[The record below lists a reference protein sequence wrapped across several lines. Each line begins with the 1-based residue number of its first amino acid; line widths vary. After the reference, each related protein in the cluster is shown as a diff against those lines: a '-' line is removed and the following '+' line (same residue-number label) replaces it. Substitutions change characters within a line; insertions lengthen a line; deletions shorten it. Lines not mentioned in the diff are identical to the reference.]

1 MNAKAVK
8 AGLIAAALTLGAYWY
23 WSPFLVIHSMQS
35 AAEAKDADRFN
46 EHVDYPKLR
55 ESLKGQF
62 YAAMADKVERAS
74 QGGSEMERAG
84 AALGSMLGKAMVDG
98 VVDAMVRP
106 EVVMRA
112 MREAELRRSPADST
126 DAGQVPPKGEGD
138 TQKEKVK
145 WGHERLSVDKL
156 IVFPKKEDE
165 EVDKSVG
172 LVFERTGFANWKL
185 AEIRIPVTR

>member
-1 MNAKAVK
+1 MNSKAVK

-62 YAAMADKVERAS
+62 YAAMGEKVEQAG

-98 VVDAMVRP
+98 LVDAMVRP

-112 MREAELRRSPADST
+112 MREAELQRNPAGKHE
-126 DAGQVPPKGEGD
+126 AGDGHYSDEGAS
-138 TQKEKVK
+138 KEKVK
-145 WGHERLSVDKL
+145 WGHERLNADKL
-156 IVFPKKEDE
+156 LVFPKKDG
-165 EVDKSVG
+165 EVADKSVG